1 MNKIIEKS
9 GKKWIGYTLY
19 GIVLALGLLYYRFPS
34 EALQGFLQARIEK
47 INPQLS
53 FSMERVSPSFTFGLK
68 FLEPEL
74 LLKTTPQKPIFKA
87 DRLLIRPSIG
97 SLFRD
102 EWTFCYK
109 ALAYKGVFEGCTS
122 VAKEKKEAAF
132 QASLVLKDVPM
143 GADNPLKEF
152 IGRNLEGVLNGTIT
166 YKGQSKSL
174 IRGTGEVDLR
184 LSEGRMELVQPIMSL
199 EGIGFHEV
207 LIKMT
212 LNNRKLNLTRVALRG
227 TNMNGTLTG
236 VVNLNKEISRSS
248 LNLRGT
254 LEPFADFIKDLTDSP
269 DTIRLIRQRLKRGK
283 ITFSIR
289 GTLAEPNF
297 RFM

>member
-1 MNKIIEKS
+1 MDKTTEKS
-9 GKKWIGYTLY
+9 RKKWVAYTLY
-19 GIVLALGLLYYRFPS
+19 GILLALGLLYYRFPS
-34 EALQGFLQARIEK
+34 EAFQGFLQARVEK
-47 INPQLS
+47 VNPQLAL
-53 FSMERVSPSFTFGLK
+53 SMERVSPSFTFGLK

-74 LLKTTPQKPIFKA
+74 HLKTTPQKLLFKA
-87 DRLLIRPSIG
+87 DRLLVRPTIG

-109 ALAYKGVFEGCTS
+109 ALAYNGVFEGCTS
-122 VAKEKKEAAF
+122 VAKEGNDAPF
-132 QASLVLKDVPM
+132 QSSLVLKDVPM
-143 GADNPLKEF
+143 GEDNPLKEV
-152 IGRNLEGVLNGTIT
+152 IGRNLEGVLNGTVT
-166 YKGQSKSL
+166 YSGQSKSL

-184 LSEGRMELVQPIMSL
+184 LSEGRIELVEPIMSL
-199 EGIGFHEV
+199 DGIGFHEV
-207 LIKMT
+207 LIKMS

-236 VVNLNKEISRSS
+236 VVNLNGEITRSS

-269 DTIRLIRQRLKRGK
+269 DTVRLIRQRLKRGK
-283 ITFSIR
+283 ITFVIR
-289 GTLAEPNF
+289 GTLGEPNF